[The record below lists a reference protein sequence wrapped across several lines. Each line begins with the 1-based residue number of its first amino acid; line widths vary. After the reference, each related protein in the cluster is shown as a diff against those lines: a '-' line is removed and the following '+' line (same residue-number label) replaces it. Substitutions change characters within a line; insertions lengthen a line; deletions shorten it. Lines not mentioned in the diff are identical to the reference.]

1 MKPSLGRR
9 RLLQGAAGGALFLAL
24 PTWGAAA
31 PATALER
38 LKSLEAELGGQLG
51 VWAIDT
57 GNGNTLAWRSEER
70 FAMCSTFKL
79 MLVGAI
85 LDKGRTQPDLLAQR
99 VSYSQQQLVTYSP
112 VTSKHV
118 ATGMTVAQLCAAGL
132 QYSDNT
138 AANLLLR
145 LVGGPAGLTHFARR
159 LGDTA
164 FRLDRIEPEL
174 NSALP
179 DDPRDTTTPLAM
191 GTSLQR
197 LLLGNGLPAPA
208 QQQLANWLKGNTTG
222 DTRIR
227 AGLPSAWPVGDK
239 TGSGDFGVANDVGII
254 WPAGR
259 APWILAIYTRG
270 REKAAPM
277 RNDVIA
283 AATRIV
289 VDAWGR

>member
-1 MKPSLGRR
+1 M
-9 RLLQGAAGGALFLAL
+9 
-24 PTWGAAA
+24 
-31 PATALER
+31 
-38 LKSLEAELGGQLG
+38 
-51 VWAIDT
+51 
-57 GNGNTLAWRSEER
+57 
-70 FAMCSTFKL
+70 
-79 MLVGAI
+79 
-85 LDKGRTQPDLLAQR
+85 AQR
-99 VSYSQQQLVTYSP
+99 VGYRQQQLVTYSP

-138 AANLLLR
+138 AANLLLN
-145 LVGGPAGLTHFARR
+145 LVGGPVGLTAIARS
-159 LGDTA
+159 LGDMA

-197 LLLGNGLPAPA
+197 LLLGNGLPASA
-208 QQQLANWLKGNTTG
+208 QQQLAHWLKGNTTG

-227 AGLPSAWPVGDK
+227 AGLPSGWPVGDK
-239 TGSGDFGVANDVGII
+239 TGSGDFGVANDVAIL

-259 APWILAIYTRG
+259 APWILAVYTRG

-277 RNDVIA
+277 RNDIIA
-283 AATRIV
+283 AVTRSV
-289 VDAWGR
+289 VDAWAR